1 MFCVLYRFIPK
12 LDHEDQFR
20 QHGLVVT
27 QWYYRHAGSLGS
39 RLHRAN
45 QGEYIGYAQW
55 TSRDQWKSQRDRS
68 DAELLGN
75 RQAMRE
81 CCEEIEVLYEL
92 DVTND
97 WLQHEVY
104 GGNA

>member
-1 MFCVLYRFIPK
+1 MFCVLYKFTVKPGR
-12 LDHEDQFR
+12 DDQFR
-20 QHGLVVT
+20 QHWLAVT

-45 QGEYIGYAQW
+45 QSEYIGYAQW
-55 TSRDQWKSQRDRS
+55 TSREQWASQRDRS
-68 DAELLGN
+68 DAALQRH

-92 DVTND
+92 DVMDD
-97 WLQHEVY
+97 WLQRDVY
-104 GGNA
+104 VGTE